1 MDNILMYQLSWPSME
16 LLPHFQAALE
26 RGWSRNNVTPERT
39 RQEDLEKIQADPQAF
54 VAGLVSL
61 AGGGDEVQL
70 PDGSHVPRLPGYS
83 RWVFLQQGNAL
94 EFAGTIN
101 IRYVPGSS
109 ALPHYCLGH
118 VGYTVVPWQ
127 QGRGAATFAL
137 RQLIKEAV
145 SMGHLDGLDYLE
157 ITTQPDNAASQAVI
171 ANCGGTLVE
180 RYTEPPMY
188 GGLEGLK
195 FRIPLRKI
203 QA

>member
-1 MDNILMYQLSWPSME
+1 MDNISMYQLSWPSIE

-39 RQEDLEKIQADPQAF
+39 RLQDLEKIQADPQAF

-70 PDGSHVPRLPGYS
+70 PDGSYVPRLPGYS
-83 RWVFLQQGNAL
+83 RWVFLQKDNAL
-94 EFAGTIN
+94 DFAGTIN

-118 VGYTVVPWQ
+118 VGYAVVPWQ

-137 RQLIKEAV
+137 RQLIKEAL

-157 ITTQPDNAASQAVI
+157 ITTQPDNATSQAVI
-171 ANCGGTLVE
+171 IKCGGTLVE
-180 RYTEPPMY
+180 RYTEPVMY
-188 GGLEGLK
+188 GGLEGLR
-195 FRIPLRKI
+195 FCIPLRKV
-203 QA
+203 